1 MVNFIGN
8 PELFIVF
15 GVIEDGLI
23 DKLLSKF
30 VDDFDSVKID
40 KGTIRSTTWNVVDSI
55 SLNAD
60 FHFDELFNERQ
71 FEVESGL
78 SECFLK
84 HSKLCVD
91 SNITFLDLME
101 PKKHGSGICCDTD
114 ENDVYDGGHNFCKIC
129 F

>member
-84 HSKLCVD
+84 HSKLFVD

-114 ENDVYDGGHNFCKIC
+114 ENDVYDGGHNLCKIC